1 MKENRNISIDQ
12 AAKNGLQN
20 HEAPFMD
27 ADWTKMQALLDEP
40 KKPWIILFL
49 SAFINS
55 NKLKNNTIMTTLF
68 VTTTLS
74 VYLLLGSVNSLNSKT
89 ISSETALPLSNSTE
103 TIIHKSDFGSEENAS
118 SEGNKT
124 IPYSAANQGNGK
136 NKQELAKNPA
146 SGNNSSDL
154 FVKTTETDPNSL
166 VPSVSSDFKNIA
178 TALPTDTPPITTAA
192 KKVKKTLLHEI
203 WVAPVY
209 ESYRV
214 KHTGDMDEFWMG
226 IHYTQEGLDYNDSN
240 KTHGFNLQFM
250 SGNLIKNTPFAL
262 YGGFDWGVQFR
273 DRTKRQEVI
282 LNTVN
287 EDLGYTYLSSLSNDL
302 LLRGHFEF
310 PKYRIVPY
318 ATFFAGPRIYS
329 TGQKVGM
336 YNPPVDTEGSTRDN
350 IKHSTILAMGGG
362 IGARVKLT
370 DYASLDFRYEQIFGE
385 TKSVVDLNESRLVG
399 TAYNL
404 NLKNQATDFGQFK
417 IGVIFDLSTSDYEK
431 RIIKEGYTKEVTE
444 TYYID
449 PDDADKII
457 IPSKP
462 CPQNS
467 SYNNRRYEGED
478 DDSNWF
484 PTGSGSSGGN
494 RGSSG
499 GGKSSTP
506 KIKAPVIRH

>member
-1 MKENRNISIDQ
+1 MKERRDISIDQ
-12 AAKNGLQN
+12 AVKNGLQN

-27 ADWTKMQALLDEP
+27 ADWTAMEALLNEP
-40 KKPWIILFL
+40 KKPWIVLLL
-49 SAFINS
+49 SAFITTD
-55 NKLKNNTIMTTLF
+55 KLKNNTIMTTLF
-68 VTTTLS
+68 ATTTLG
-74 VYLLLGSVNSLNSKT
+74 VYLLLSSVNNLKTTNLSTKTDLNLANN
-89 ISSETALPLSNSTE
+89 SETTIYKSELSSNAPE
-103 TIIHKSDFGSEENAS
+103 HAEE
-118 SEGNKT
+118 NKT
-124 IPYSAANQGNGK
+124 IVYATSKGRNVEK
-136 NKQELAKNPA
+136 KQAITRNP
-146 SGNNSSDL
+146 SEKDNISDL
-154 FVKTTETDPNSL
+154 TTKTDGSIEGLPKSTA
-166 VPSVSSDFKNIA
+166 PSTFENTPA
-178 TALPTDTPPITTAA
+178 TLPTDTPPIIAVV
-192 KKVKKTLLHEI
+192 KKVKKTLVHEV
-203 WVAPVY
+203 WVEPVY

-214 KHTGDMDEFWMG
+214 KHTGDIDEFWIGM
-226 IHYTQEGLDYNDSN
+226 HYTQEGIDYSDSN

-250 SGNLIKNTPFAL
+250 SGNLIKTTPFAL
-262 YGGFDWGVQFR
+262 YGGLDWGMQFR
-273 DRTKRQEVI
+273 NRTSRQEVI

-287 EDLGYTYLSSLSNDL
+287 EDLGYTYLSSLSNDI
-302 LLRGHFEF
+302 LLRGHLEF

-350 IKHSTILAMGGG
+350 IKSTALLVMGGG

-385 TKSVVDLNESRLVG
+385 TKSVVDLTESRLVG

-449 PDDADKII
+449 PEDANKII

-467 SYNNRRYEGED
+467 STNRRYTEDEGTD
-478 DDSNWF
+478 WL
-484 PTGSGSSGGN
+484 PGSGGGS
-494 RGSSG
+494 RGGGSGSSG